1 MKIIVN
7 YEEKQMV
14 SSYDIVGL
22 SSADMHEMSE
32 LFNIVM
38 NIRINHL
45 TSDKKVYLSD
55 EDLLRIEAVLDTLT
69 EGHRIELKKS
79 VFEEKRESIERSNEQ
94 LRQMKLASTKPAIE
108 PVKYWD
114 DEAVAEQTSTF

>member
-1 MKIIVN
+1 MEIVVN

-14 SSYDIVGL
+14 SSYDIIGL
-22 SSADMHEMSE
+22 SSADMYEMSE

-94 LRQMKLASTKPAIE
+94 LRRMKLASTK
-108 PVKYWD
+108 KSRGSCLYTL
-114 DEAVAEQTSTF
+114 EQSSLR